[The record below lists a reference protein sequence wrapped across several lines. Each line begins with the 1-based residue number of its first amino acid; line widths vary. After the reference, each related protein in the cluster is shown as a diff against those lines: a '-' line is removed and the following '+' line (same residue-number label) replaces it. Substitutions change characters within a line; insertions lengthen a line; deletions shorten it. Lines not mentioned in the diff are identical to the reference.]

1 MQQPLAGSDRMS
13 AEAFASLGVQGIAY
27 VRRLVE
33 TPPGESAPRAVYAIF
48 AADGERIGT
57 APDRDTAFAAI
68 RQHELEPRDAM

>member
-1 MQQPLAGSDRMS
+1 MNQSTAGSEPMS
-13 AEAFASLGVQGIAY
+13 AEAFAALGVQGVAY

-33 TPPGESAPRAVYAIF
+33 TLPGESAPRAIYAIF

-57 APDRDTAFAAI
+57 APDRDLAFAAI

>member
-1 MQQPLAGSDRMS
+1 MNQPIAGPQPMS
-13 AEAFASLGVQGIAY
+13 AEAFAALGVQGVAY

-33 TPPGESAPRAVYAIF
+33 TVPGESAPRAIYAIF

-57 APDRDTAFAAI
+57 APDRDLAFAAI

>member
-1 MQQPLAGSDRMS
+1 MNQSTAGFEPMS
-13 AEAFASLGVQGIAY
+13 AEAFAALGVQGVAY

-33 TPPGESAPRAVYAIF
+33 TLPGESAPCPVYAIF

-57 APDRDTAFAAI
+57 APNRDLAFAAI

>member
-1 MQQPLAGSDRMS
+1 MNQTLAGSERMS
-13 AEAFASLGVQGIAY
+13 AEAFAALGVQGIAY

-33 TPPGESAPRAVYAIF
+33 TPPGESTPRAIYAIF

-57 APDRDTAFAAI
+57 APDRDLAFAAI